1 MEINFWL
8 LFKKLI
14 KYQNVYMCRKSVE
27 ETFGVFEMGRK
38 YTNSKRYVYKSF
50 VYRLTK
56 VLTVCQIWNVL
67 ESAVLSKPALLFKC
81 SHCRIPECKRYIND
95 ILCDCSKTNW
105 EIMISESSAKNPE
118 TAQEVQESQVMKQNT
133 ADSL

>member
-56 VLTVCQIWNVL
+56 VLTVCQTWKITDIM
-67 ESAVLSKPALLFKC
+67 LLHSLMERLRIC
-81 SHCRIPECKRYIND
+81 S
-95 ILCDCSKTNW
+95 SVKTC
-105 EIMISESSAKNPE
+105 
-118 TAQEVQESQVMKQNT
+118 TT
-133 ADSL
+133 F